1 MGVSHRE
8 TYLGEWRQ
16 MRTKKS
22 LINIAISCGS
32 YLICMV
38 STFIIRGMFSSII
51 GEEYAGVES
60 AFLNAISMLA
70 VVELGIGTGIVYKL
84 YRPIADGDTRQISL
98 LLKFYKKAYSVIA
111 AVVFAAGLVVAV
123 FIPNAINED
132 FGHSWLSFIFI
143 LYLCDTLASYL
154 FANRRAM
161 FVADQKNYVTT
172 LCYTGAQL
180 LGLVLQIIMLN
191 TLPSLIG
198 KAASVAV
205 YLCVRITV
213 RLVENISIGIL
224 FKKRY
229 PDIDL
234 KIKDNVSK
242 DETSDLF
249 TRIRALMV
257 HKVTGLSL
265 QATSSLIVT
274 KLVDVVR
281 GGFYGNYLLLSNAVN
296 TIGTQFFNG
305 ITASFGDLYV
315 SSGKEAAYK
324 RFKTIFFVNYMLYSF
339 FAVSYFVISEPFV
352 ELWIGD
358 ENAVFSALTVSL
370 MSTYIYM
377 YGIRQCIFV
386 ARNVTGEYTKDK
398 WFAVGEALL
407 NVVIGVFLVSKIG
420 VIGIPIGNII
430 STLAIPF
437 WVQSRIVYK
446 DIFGVRVREYFIC
459 YVRYFV
465 VFIFAGGITYAVS
478 NLLDTESLLLNFFVR
493 VALCAIIPNLIN
505 VIVFWRTQE
514 FGYIRGA
521 AAGLLGRFK
530 GERSDK

>member
-1 MGVSHRE
+1 
-8 TYLGEWRQ
+8 

-22 LINIAISCGS
+22 LINVAISCGS
-32 YLICMV
+32 YLICMI
-38 STFIIRGMFSSII
+38 STFIIRGAFSDII
-51 GEEYAGVES
+51 GTEYAGVES
-60 AFLNAISMLA
+60 TFLNAISMLA

-84 YRPIADGDTRQISL
+84 YRPIAEGDKVKISL
-98 LLKFYKKAYSVIA
+98 LLKFYKRAYSIIA
-111 AVVFAAGLVVAV
+111 LVVLTAGLVVAV

-132 FGHSWLSFIFI
+132 FGHGWLSFIFI
-143 LYLCDTLASYL
+143 LYLFDTLASYL

-172 LCYTGAQL
+172 LCYTAAQL
-180 LGLVLQIIMLN
+180 LALVLQTVMLN
-191 TLPSLIG
+191 ILPPVIG
-198 KAASVAV
+198 SAASMAV
-205 YLCVRITV
+205 YLCVRIFV
-213 RLVENISIGIL
+213 RLVENISIGVL

-234 KIKDNVSK
+234 RIKENISK

-249 TRIRALMV
+249 TRIKALMV

-315 SSGKEAAYK
+315 SSGREAAYK

-339 FAVSYFVISEPFV
+339 FSISYFIISEPFV
-352 ELWIGD
+352 ELWIKKS
-358 ENAVFSALTVSL
+358 EAVFPPLTVAL

-398 WFAVGEALL
+398 WFAVAEAVI
-407 NVVIGVFLVSKIG
+407 NVVIGIALVSRIG

-446 DIFGVRVREYFIC
+446 DIFGVPVREYFFC
-459 YVRYFV
+459 YARYFA
-465 VFIFAGGITYAVS
+465 VFLAAGALTYAACMFL
-478 NLLDTESLLLNFFVR
+478 NTDSLLLNFFIR
-493 VALCAIIPNLIN
+493 VVLCVLIPNTVNAIAFCKTEEFRYIGSAAFSLI
-505 VIVFWRTQE
+505 
-514 FGYIRGA
+514 GKIRQRG
-521 AAGLLGRFK
+521 K
-530 GERSDK
+530 

>member
-1 MGVSHRE
+1 
-8 TYLGEWRQ
+8 

-38 STFIIRGMFSSII
+38 STFIIRGMFSNLI
-51 GEEYAGVES
+51 GKDYAGVES

-84 YRPIADGDTRQISL
+84 YRPIADGDNKTISL

-111 AVVFAAGLVVAV
+111 LIVFLAGTVVAV
-123 FIPNAINED
+123 FIPNAINGN
-132 FGHSWLSFIFI
+132 FGHSWLSFIFM
-143 LYLCDTLASYL
+143 LYLADTLASYL

-161 FVADQKNYVTT
+161 FVADQRNYITT
-172 LCYTGAQL
+172 VCYTGAQL
-180 LGLVLQIIMLN
+180 LGLILQLVMLN

-198 KAASVAV
+198 LEAAMVV

-213 RLVENISIGIL
+213 RLLENISIGVL
-224 FKKRY
+224 FKKKY

-234 KIKDNVSK
+234 RTKDNISK
-242 DETSDLF
+242 AETSDLF

-265 QATSSLIVT
+265 QATSSLIVA

-281 GGFYGNYLLLSNAVN
+281 SGFYGNYLLISNAVN

-315 SSGKEAAYK
+315 SSGREVAYR

-339 FAVSYFVISEPFV
+339 FSISYFIISEPFV

-358 ENAVFSALTVSL
+358 SNAVFPAVTVAL
-370 MSTYIYM
+370 MSAYIYM
-377 YGIRQCIFV
+377 YGIRQCMFV

-398 WFAVGEALL
+398 WYAVIEAVLNVAVG
-407 NVVIGVFLVSKIG
+407 VVLVSRFG
-420 VIGIPIGNII
+420 VIGIPIGNIV
-430 STLAIPF
+430 SLVAIPF

-446 DIFGVRVREYFIC
+446 DIFGVRLREY
-459 YVRYFV
+459 YLDYFKYLA
-465 VFIFAGGITYAVS
+465 VFLCGGVLTYILSSV
-478 NLLDTESLLLNFFVR
+478 LDTGSVFADFVIR
-493 VALCAIIPNLIN
+493 VGLCAVVPNALN
-505 VIVFWRTQE
+505 VAVFWRSEE
-514 FGYIRGA
+514 FGVIRGA
-521 AAGLLGRFK
+521 ALGMLRRVK
-530 GERSDK
+530 SK

>member
-1 MGVSHRE
+1 
-8 TYLGEWRQ
+8 

-22 LINIAISCGS
+22 LINVAISCGS
-32 YLICMV
+32 YLLCMV

-51 GEEYAGVES
+51 GAEYAGVES

-84 YRPIADGDTRQISL
+84 YRPIADGDNRTISL

-111 AVVFAAGLVVAV
+111 LVVLLAGVVVAV
-123 FIPNAINED
+123 FIPNVINED
-132 FGHSWLSFIFI
+132 FGHSWLSFIFM
-143 LYLCDTLASYL
+143 LYLADTLASYL

-161 FVADQKNYVTT
+161 FVADQRNYVTT
-172 LCYTGAQL
+172 VCYTAAQL
-180 LGLVLQIIMLN
+180 FGLVAQIAMLN
-191 TLPSLIG
+191 ILPARIG
-198 KAASVAV
+198 LEAAMVV

-213 RLVENISIGIL
+213 RLLENISIGVL
-224 FKKRY
+224 FKKKY

-234 KIKDNVSK
+234 RTKDNISK
-242 DETSDLF
+242 AETSDLF

-265 QATSSLIVT
+265 QATSSMIVA

-281 GGFYGNYLLLSNAVN
+281 SGFYGNYLMISNAVN
-296 TIGTQFFNG
+296 TIGAQFFNG

-315 SSGKEAAYK
+315 SSGREAAYR

-339 FAVSYFVISEPFV
+339 FSISYFVISEPFV

-358 ENAVFSALTVSL
+358 KAAVFPVATVAL
-370 MSTYIYM
+370 MSLYIYM

-398 WFAVGEALL
+398 WYAVVEALV
-407 NVVIGVFLVSKIG
+407 NVVIGVVLVSEFG
-420 VIGIPIGNII
+420 VIGIPIGNVI

-446 DIFGVRVREYFIC
+446 DIFGVRVREY
-459 YVRYFV
+459 YLYYFKYLV
-465 VFIFAGGITYAVS
+465 VFLAAGALTWYLSFVLNTDSALANFAI
-478 NLLDTESLLLNFFVR
+478 R
-493 VALCAIIPNLIN
+493 VGLCAIVPNVIN
-505 VIVFWRTQE
+505 VAVFCRSEE
-514 FGYIRGA
+514 FGVIRGA
-521 AAGLLGRFK
+521 ASGLLGRFK
-530 GERSDK
+530 GKQ

>member
-1 MGVSHRE
+1 
-8 TYLGEWRQ
+8 
-16 MRTKKS
+16 MRTQKS
-22 LINIAISCGS
+22 LINVAISCGS

-38 STFIIRGMFSSII
+38 STFIIRGMFSDII
-51 GEEYAGVES
+51 GQEYAGVES

-84 YRPIADGDTRQISL
+84 YAPIAQGDNRKISL

-111 AVVFAAGLVVAV
+111 LVVFLAGTVVAV
-123 FIPNAINED
+123 FIPNVINED
-132 FGHSWLSFIFI
+132 FGHSWLSFIFM
-143 LYLCDTLASYL
+143 LYLADTLASYL

-172 LCYTGAQL
+172 VCYTAAQL
-180 LGLVLQIIMLN
+180 LGLIFQLVMLN
-191 TLPSLIG
+191 TLPAVIG
-198 KAASVAV
+198 TEAAVAV
-205 YLCVRITV
+205 YLCIRITV
-213 RLVENISIGIL
+213 RLIENISIAVL
-224 FKKRY
+224 FKRKY
-229 PDIDL
+229 PNIDPG
-234 KIKDNVSK
+234 IKENISK
-242 DETSDLF
+242 DETADLF
-249 TRIRALMV
+249 TRIKALMV

-265 QATSSLIVT
+265 QATSSLIVA

-281 GGFYGNYLLLSNAVN
+281 SGFYGNYLLISNAVN

-315 SSGKEAAYK
+315 SSGREAAYR

-358 ENAVFSALTVSL
+358 KNAVFPTLTTAL
-370 MSTYIYM
+370 MSAYIYM

-398 WFAVGEALL
+398 WYAVVEALL
-407 NVVIGVFLVSKIG
+407 NVVIGVVLVSKIG

-437 WVQSRIVYK
+437 WVQSRIVYR
-446 DIFGVRVREYFIC
+446 DIFGVRVREY
-459 YVRYFV
+459 YLWYFKYFA
-465 VFIFAGGITYAVS
+465 VFLLSGALTYALSVA
-478 NLLDTESLLLNFFVR
+478 LDTESVFADFVIR
-493 VALCAIIPNLIN
+493 VGLCVILPNAIN
-505 VIVFWRTQE
+505 VAVFWRSEE
-514 FGYIRGA
+514 FGVIRGA
-521 AAGLLGRFK
+521 AVGILGKIK
-530 GERSDK
+530 GKR